1 MHYPTK
7 IDMDTLVSI
16 REKKSTLK
24 LDFGPSILSLFLPQ
38 KKIKEER
45 AKGGKKEQFMLHQ
58 YFNIKHFDKYLG
70 HTIC

>member
-38 KKIKEER
+38 KKNQ
-45 AKGGKKEQFMLHQ
+45 GGACEGWEKR
-58 YFNIKHFDKYLG
+58 
-70 HTIC
+70 TIHAASIL